1 MSGGM
6 EDAAP
11 LPAPLEAWL
20 DTLLQDPDDLRD
32 VLNRLDGIG
41 CRAWLV
47 GGCVRDALSHQPV
60 YDVDLAVDLEPADL
74 LAAFGDR
81 AKDTG
86 AEFGTVTLLAAN
98 GAPFQATTLRIDGTY
113 VDGRRPASIELT
125 TDLAKDV
132 ARRDLTINA
141 MAVDPARRCLI
152 DLHGGQRDLN
162 DGVLR
167 AVGRA
172 SERLH
177 EDALRIMRVYRFAAQ
192 AREDGSAWR
201 IEASLRRALAATS
214 DRLSMVAMERVWHE
228 LQRLLRGEHAPR
240 VMWMMHEDG
249 VLDKVLPDANLSTSG
264 FAHFPHPRVDTGTGR
279 GEGRVEGRL
288 SLLLADLDGRAV
300 TACLRK
306 LTAPRKVID
315 RVARLHRSLAEPP
328 PTTPAEV
335 RLLHHRWQG
344 DLPLHVNTALSRDI
358 ALGGTGWEG
367 ALDMIEATS
376 PARMAEPLLDGH
388 TIMAHTGLSKGERL
402 GRLKTWLHRIQL
414 EQDVVDEGVMLGHLG
429 RLPWNGPVASWPRL

>member
-1 MSGGM
+1 
-6 EDAAP
+6 
-11 LPAPLEAWL
+11 
-20 DTLLQDPDDLRD
+20 
-32 VLNRLDGIG
+32 
-41 CRAWLV
+41 
-47 GGCVRDALSHQPV
+47 
-60 YDVDLAVDLEPADL
+60 
-74 LAAFGDR
+74 
-81 AKDTG
+81 
-86 AEFGTVTLLAAN
+86 
-98 GAPFQATTLRIDGTY
+98 
-113 VDGRRPASIELT
+113 
-125 TDLAKDV
+125 
-132 ARRDLTINA
+132 
-141 MAVDPARRCLI
+141 
-152 DLHGGQRDLN
+152 
-162 DGVLR
+162 
-167 AVGRA
+167 
-172 SERLH
+172 
-177 EDALRIMRVYRFAAQ
+177 
-192 AREDGSAWR
+192 
-201 IEASLRRALAATS
+201 
-214 DRLSMVAMERVWHE
+214 
-228 LQRLLRGEHAPR
+228 
-240 VMWMMHEDG
+240 MWMMHEDG
-249 VLDKVLPDANLSTSG
+249 VLEKVLPDANLSTSG

-344 DLPLHVNTALSRDI
+344 DLPLHVNTALSRDV